1 MIFLPLVNLC
11 VVQKSKQV
19 KLYLKLSTS
28 ADKILSSL
36 IEKVWCACTFQNYFR
51 ESNEKLLCALFQ

>member
-36 IEKVWCACTFQNYFR
+36 IEKVWCACIFLNYFR